1 MAPDEIYN
9 TYVDFNGNLELDVN
23 QGAGRPPLSK
33 FFWQCAL
40 FFKEF
45 FKCAFLEN
53 IKSEIANIFK
63 SIKDVLGW
71 IDD

>member
-33 FFWQCAL
+33 FF
-40 FFKEF
+40 
-45 FKCAFLEN
+45 
-53 IKSEIANIFK
+53 
-63 SIKDVLGW
+63 
-71 IDD
+71 